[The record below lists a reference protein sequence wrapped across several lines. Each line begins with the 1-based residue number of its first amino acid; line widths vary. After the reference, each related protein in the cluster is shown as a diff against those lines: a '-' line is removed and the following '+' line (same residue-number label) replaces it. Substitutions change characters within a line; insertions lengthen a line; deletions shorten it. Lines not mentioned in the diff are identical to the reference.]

1 MGRIFG
7 FLSIVVTMAIGLWLY
22 STQIRTMS
30 GSPATTTPK
39 AAAEAVG
46 VKNDLISIAN
56 AERGYLASEGRY
68 GTLDELVSGK
78 YITIT
83 GRPPY
88 TYEVETDSDGFRVTA
103 TRTTP
108 GSPTQVSIDQTMDIQ
123 SSD

>member
-7 FLSIVVTMAIGLWLY
+7 FLSIVVTMAVGLWLY
-22 STQIRTMS
+22 STQIHTMS
-30 GSPATTTPK
+30 ATPATTPK

-68 GTLDELVSGK
+68 GTLDELVAGK

-83 GRPPY
+83 SRPPY
-88 TYEVETDSDGFRVTA
+88 SYEAQATSDGFRITA

-108 GSPTQVSIDQTMDIQ
+108 GSPTQLSIDQTMEIETGD
-123 SSD
+123 